1 MGTKGYI
8 IYRSMK
14 ILKNFKSFSISESTS
29 RDIANW
35 EMTYKTFFAVPKGSV
50 AYGRME
56 FELTPISMDMPDMDG
71 SEPIEFENHNSI
83 PIICDSEAY
92 GEIFIATFYTHPGYK
107 CEIDVRDTDDTD
119 APEED
124 EEYGDYPTE
133 TIEYVVKDVRKN
145 TDNLVAFYH
154 LKNEEDEYN
163 FDLTDSMLKSME
175 TDPLEVAKSLLGCKD
190 YIRDDFM
197 EKLNTSDI
205 SISLNVSHSSLTNLR
220 KKFPEIFKI
229 INDRT
234 GDGAETSADLGEL
247 GF

>member
-1 MGTKGYI
+1 MGTKGSI
-8 IYRSMK
+8 IYKTMK
-14 ILKNFKSFSISESTS
+14 IIKNFKSFSTSESTAQE
-29 RDIANW
+29 ITNW
-35 EMTYKTFFAVPKGSV
+35 DRSYKTFFAVPKGSR

-56 FELTPISMDMPDMDG
+56 FELTPISTDMPNMDG

-92 GEIFIATFYTHPGYK
+92 GEIFIATFYTYPGYK

-124 EEYGDYPTE
+124 EEYEDYPTE
-133 TIEYVVKDVRKN
+133 TIEYVVKDVRKE
-145 TDNLVAFYH
+145 TEGMVAFYH

-163 FDLTDSMLKSME
+163 FDLVDSMLKSTE
-175 TDPLEVAKSLLGCKD
+175 TDPLEVVTSLLGCKD
-190 YIRDDFM
+190 YIKDDFM
-197 EKLNTSDI
+197 EKLKTSNIPLNLDVDH
-205 SISLNVSHSSLTNLR
+205 SLLAKIR
-220 KKFPEIFKI
+220 KKFPEFFKI